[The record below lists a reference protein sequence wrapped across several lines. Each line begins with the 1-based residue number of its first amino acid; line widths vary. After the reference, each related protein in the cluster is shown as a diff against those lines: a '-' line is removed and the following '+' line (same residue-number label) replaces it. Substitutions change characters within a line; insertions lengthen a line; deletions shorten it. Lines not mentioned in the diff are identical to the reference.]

1 MRAALEAVD
10 GDLDRAACLLAE
22 GTILEF
28 ITVIFFF
35 D

>member
-10 GDLDRAACLLAE
+10 GDLDRAACLLAG
-22 GTILEF
+22 GTIWEF
-28 ITVIFFF
+28 ITVIIFL